1 VAAAAA
7 NHRQHRLW
15 VIRTVRE
22 RPRLFLSLV
31 VGLVAWLAQPSAW
44 WEATRLLIAWNF
56 GAWLYLV
63 LAGVMMARA
72 SQADIRRRA
81 LDQDESRFV
90 ILGLTVVAAGAS
102 IGAIV
107 AQLGGV
113 KDTVGLAK
121 AAHVGL
127 AIATIVS
134 AWALIHLMFTLH
146 YAHEYSR
153 EWHSEPEKDERIR
166 GGLNFPDTN
175 TPSYAD
181 FMYFSYVIG
190 VASQTADVQITS
202 APMRRIA
209 LAHGILSFFFNTTL
223 LALSINIAAGLI

>member
-1 VAAAAA
+1 VAGAPASPRGSA
-7 NHRQHRLW
+7 L
-15 VIRTVRE
+15 IRTIRE
-22 RPRLFLSLV
+22 RPRLFVSLA
-31 VGLVAWLAQPSAW
+31 VGLAVWLVEPSAW
-44 WEATRLLIAWNF
+44 RQASRLLIAWNA

-81 LDQDESRFV
+81 LDQDESRSV
-90 ILGLTVVAAGAS
+90 ILGLTIVAAAAS
-102 IGAIV
+102 MAAIV

-113 KDTVGLAK
+113 KDMTGLEK
-121 AAHVGL
+121 AMHVGL
-127 AIATIVS
+127 AVATIVS
-134 AWALIHLMFTLH
+134 AWALIHLMFALH

-153 EWHSEPEKDERIR
+153 EWHGEPEKDEAIR

-181 FMYFSYVIG
+181 FLYFSYVIG
-190 VASQTADVQITS
+190 VASQTADVEVTS
-202 APMRRIA
+202 PAMRRIA
-209 LAHGILSFFFNTTL
+209 LAHGTLSFFFNTTL